1 MIAALWAYRGF
12 ILGSVRREFQSRYL
26 GSLLGRTWAIFNPLA
41 MIIVYTVIFAQI
53 MTTRLPGIQDTFSY
67 SIYLMSGLLPW
78 NLFAEILSRSQ
89 SVFIEN
95 GNLIRKS
102 NFPRATLPIATLI
115 TACLNFSIIFTLFM
129 IALVIAGQFPG
140 IAILSIL
147 PVLMIQIVFAGGL
160 GILIGTLNVFFR
172 DIGQMIGVVLTLWF
186 WFTPIVYPISIVPDK
201 AKSLLELNP
210 MTPLI
215 TAYHDICLYQHMPK
229 WDTLIPV
236 TLLSAMVMWLGITV
250 FRANAGEIVDEL

>member
-1 MIAALWAYRGF
+1 MASALWAYRGF
-12 ILGSVRREFQSRYL
+12 ILGSVKREFQSRYL

-53 MTTRLPGIQDTFSY
+53 MKTRLPGIEDTFSY

-78 NLFAEILSRSQ
+78 GLLAEILSRSQ
-89 SVFIEN
+89 SVFVEN
-95 GNLIRKS
+95 GNLIKKA
-102 NFPRATLPIATLI
+102 NFPRGTLPIVTLI
-115 TACLNFSIIFTLFM
+115 TASINFSIVFILFM
-129 IALVIAGQFPG
+129 VVLVITANFPG
-140 IAILSIL
+140 IAILGIL

-160 GILIGTLNVFFR
+160 GILLSTLNVFFR
-172 DIGQMIGVVLTLWF
+172 DIGQMIGVLLTLWF

-215 TAYHDICLYQHMPK
+215 TAYRDICLYHHMPH
-229 WDTLIPV
+229 WETLIPV
-236 TLLSAMVMWLGITV
+236 TLLSAFVLWFGITV
-250 FRANAGEIVDEL
+250 FKANAGEIADEL